1 MKATQLSRRKYLV
14 TGIENKET
22 VKKEYNLT
30 ELLQDDCLEI
40 TYTLQGEVDMI
51 LDMKEGQ
58 TKYIPISRD
67 NPNDLGVICRIS

>member
-30 ELLQDDCLEI
+30 ELLQDDGLEI
-40 TYTLQGEVDMI
+40 TYTLQESIDMI
-51 LDMKEGQ
+51 LEMKEGQ
-58 TKYIPISRD
+58 AKYIAISRD
-67 NPNDLGVICRIS
+67 NPDYLGVICRIS